1 MPNIRILKAA
11 GVALLALGAVLPMG
25 LAGQQ
30 HDQHQEPDPHAGH
43 DMEMDHDMHMDHEM
57 EMDGGWLMPPMDP
70 NMPMLPGLETAV
82 PPVSAWLPHFD
93 LNPEDFPV
101 AEPSQAV
108 RLAEGDTLD
117 LLVSPVRRTIQG
129 QEYLMFGYNNQ
140 YPGPFI
146 QAERGSTV
154 VVRVRNE
161 IQFPTTVH
169 WHGIRLDFRFDGV
182 PGLTQAPIEPQ
193 EEFIYEIAVPDA
205 GMFWYHPHV
214 REDIQQDLGLYGNL
228 MVLPDEANDGGAFH
242 REELLTLDDLLMT
255 EGGQLIPY
263 GLESPVHALMGRYGT
278 VMLVNGVTDHH
289 LEVDRGEV
297 VRFHLTNVANARPFN
312 VRFGE
317 MDVKLV
323 ASDIGPF
330 ERESWVGSVPISPA
344 ERYAVDVR
352 FPESGTVAIT
362 NTIQAVDHFR
372 GVFYPHVDTLAVVT
386 VRDQEVATD
395 LSHRFDA
402 LHTNDQVV
410 QDIATFRD
418 HFDREPDHEIST
430 RVRIRDLPQA
440 IVLSM
445 EADTFYVPPVEWN
458 DAMPMMNW
466 LSSGTQVTWILEDQE
481 TGGRNEE
488 IHWTFQQ
495 GDVVKIRVFN
505 EPQDFHPMQH
515 PIHIHGQRFLVVARD
530 GIEQDNLVWKDTA
543 MIPVGSTMD
552 LLVEMSN
559 PGDWM
564 IHCHIA
570 EHLSAGMHFH
580 FTVEPADAPADS
592 P

>member
-1 MPNIRILKAA
+1 MPNFRILRSGGAFLLVL
-11 GVALLALGAVLPMG
+11 GTLLPSPVVA
-25 LAGQQ
+25 QQ
-30 HDQHQEPDPHAGH
+30 HDQHA
-43 DMEMDHDMHMDHEM
+43 DHDMHMGHDMDHET
-57 EMDGGWLMPPMDP
+57 ELEGGWLMPPMDP
-70 NMPMLPGLETAV
+70 NMPMMPGLEGAV

-93 LNPEDFPV
+93 LDPEDFPR
-101 AEPSQAV
+101 AEPSRAV
-108 RLAEGDTLD
+108 RLADGDTLD
-117 LLVSPVRRTIQG
+117 LLVSPVRRTILG
-129 QEYLMFGYNNQ
+129 QEYLMYGYNNQ

-154 VVRVRNE
+154 MVRVRNE
-161 IQFPTTVH
+161 IRFPTTVH
-169 WHGIRLDFRFDGV
+169 WHGIRLDYRFDGV
-182 PGLTQAPIEPQ
+182 PGLTQPPIEPG
-193 EEFIYEIAVPDA
+193 EVFTYEVKVPDA

-228 MVLPDEANDGGAFH
+228 VVLPEEPADGAPYH
-242 REELLTLDDLLMT
+242 REELLALDDLLMT

-263 GLESPVHALMGRYGT
+263 GLESPVNALMGRYGT
-278 VMLVNGVTDHH
+278 VMLVNGVADHE
-289 LEVDRGEV
+289 LDVQRGEV

-323 ASDIGPF
+323 GSDIGPF

-344 ERYAVDVR
+344 ERYAVDVQ
-352 FPESGTVAIT
+352 FPEAGRVAIT

-372 GVFYPHVDTLAVVT
+372 GVFYPHVDTLAIVN
-386 VRDQEVATD
+386 VRAEGVEPD
-395 LSHRFDA
+395 LSE
-402 LHTNDQVV
+402 LHSTLHVNEHVV
-410 QDIATFRD
+410 QEIDPFRE
-418 HFDREPDHEIST
+418 HFDREPDHEIT
-430 RVRIRDLPQA
+430 TMVRVRDLPQA

-466 LSSGTQVTWILEDQE
+466 LSSGNQVTWILEDE
-481 TGGRNEE
+481 ATGGRNEE

-505 EPQDFHPMQH
+505 QPQDFHPMQH
-515 PIHIHGQRFLVVARD
+515 PIHIHGQRFLVVSRD
-530 GIEQDNLVWKDTA
+530 GVPQENLAWKDTA
-543 MIPVGSTMD
+543 LLPVGSTMD

-559 PGDWM
+559 PGEWM

-580 FTVEPADAPADS
+580 FTVEPAAAEADT